1 MLTVT
6 NGANHDWAN
15 MPLHEMAIGNAADCD
30 LTLRCWNLMRAEM
43 KALKADFIY
52 DKLLKDVT
60 LVLADVENRGI
71 KVDTEYLKELDV
83 TMEIKMK
90 ESMEELQKLAPTSDD
105 LNPNSTKEIIELLF
119 KNAKGFN
126 LTPDP
131 NMVSAKTKSPSIT
144 EEHMTLLMKGIA
156 SNHPAKIFITKFLA
170 YKTLSKQYK
179 TYVKGVEAALENN
192 GNGRIYSQY
201 NFAATVTGRLSCSK
215 YSAGRKKENSKG
227 VSFHTL
233 PRTVEGGVNLR
244 KLMLSD
250 KGKSF
255 IAADFSQA
263 ELRVLAHCSND
274 TNLIQAFESGEDL
287 HKYTASL
294 VFGKELKDIT
304 KEERQVA
311 KSCIF
316 LIVYGGSY
324 IKLAEQIGESKG
336 YAKDIFSRFQAQFPR
351 VFSFMKIVNRSTKA
365 KGYSVSLFGR
375 RRNLPNVNSP
385 IKKYQY
391 RALRQGLNFVIQSS
405 TSDMVLN
412 SLLNM
417 RNKIKELKLDD
428 VEILAT
434 VHDSIEVQ
442 CDTANVEVVVKLIKE
457 CMEDIT
463 YLKSKY
469 NMDFKVPMKV
479 DVEVG
484 TSFGSVQ
491 EVKFDSNLNP
501 LNIAELI

>member
-6 NGANHDWAN
+6 NGAEHDWAN
-15 MPLHEMAIGNAADCD
+15 MPLNEMAIGNAADCD
-30 LTLRCWNLMRAEM
+30 LTLRCWKQMRKEM
-43 KALKADFIY
+43 KPLNVAPIY

-60 LVLADVENRGI
+60 LALGEVENRGM
-71 KVDTEYLKELDV
+71 KVDTEYLKELDETLGV
-83 TMEIKMK
+83 KL
-90 ESMEELQKLAPTSDD
+90 EEAVVELNTLSKFDDD
-105 LNPNSTKEIIELLF
+105 LNPNSTKEIADLLF
-119 KNAKGFN
+119 TKEGFG
-126 LTPDP
+126 LTPT
-131 NMVSAKTKSPSIT
+131 MVSEKTKAPSIT
-144 EEHMTLLMKGIA
+144 EEHMQLVMKGL
-156 SNHPAKIFITKFLA
+156 SSTHPAREFITKLLA

-215 YSAGRKKENSKG
+215 YSAGRKKDQSKG

-233 PRTVEGGVNLR
+233 PRTTADGVNLR

-250 KGKSF
+250 EGKTF

-263 ELRVLAHCSND
+263 ELRVLAHCSRD
-274 TNLIQAFESGEDL
+274 SALIEAFKSGEDL
-287 HKYTASL
+287 HYYTASL
-294 VFGKELKDIT
+294 VFGKEVSDIT
-304 KEERQVA
+304 KEERQIA

-324 IKLAEQIGESKG
+324 KKLAEQIGKSDG
-336 YAKDIFSRFQAQFPR
+336 YAQDIFKRFQTQFPGI
-351 VFSFMKIVNRSTKA
+351 FKFMKVVNKYTKHN
-365 KGYSVSLFGR
+365 GYSMSLFGR
-375 RRNLPNVNSP
+375 RRNLPNVKSP
-385 IKKYQY
+385 ITKYQY

-412 SLLNM
+412 SLLNLK
-417 RNKIKELKLDD
+417 NKIKELGMHD

-442 CDTANVEVVVKLIKE
+442 CNTENTATVVKLIKE
-457 CMEDIT
+457 SMEDIT
-463 YLKSKY
+463 YLKDKY

-484 TSFGSVQ
+484 NSFGSVE
-491 EVKFDSNLNP
+491 EVAFDNNLNP
-501 LNIAELI
+501 TNIDDLI

>member
-6 NGANHDWAN
+6 NGADHDWAN

-30 LTLRCWNLMRAEM
+30 LTLRCWRQMRKKM
-43 KALKADFIY
+43 KPLNVAPIY

-60 LVLADVENRGI
+60 LALGEVENKGL

-83 TMEIKMK
+83 TLGKSLEDSIQ
-90 ESMEELQKLAPTSDD
+90 ELSQLSILDTE
-105 LNPNSTKEIIELLF
+105 LNPNSTKEVATLLF
-119 KNAKGFN
+119 TKEGFN
-126 LTPDP
+126 LTPT
-131 NMVSAKTKSPSIT
+131 MVSEKTKAPSIT
-144 EEHMTLLMKGIA
+144 EEHLLTVMKGL
-156 SNHPAKIFITKFLA
+156 SSSHPAREFITKLLA
-170 YKTLSKQYK
+170 YKTLYKQYK
-179 TYVKGVEAALENN
+179 TYVKGVELALENN
-192 GNGRIYSQY
+192 ENGRIYSQY
-201 NFAATVTGRLSCSK
+201 NFATTVTGRLSCSK
-215 YSAGRKKENSKG
+215 YSAGRKKTESKG

-233 PRTVEGGVNLR
+233 PRTTADGVNLR
-244 KLMLSD
+244 KLMLADS
-250 KGKSF
+250 GKVF

-274 TNLIQAFESGEDL
+274 QNLINAFKSGEDL
-287 HKYTASL
+287 HTYTASL
-294 VFGKELKDIT
+294 VFGKPISDVN

-324 IKLAEQIGESKG
+324 KKLAEQIGKSES
-336 YAKDIFSRFQAQFPR
+336 YAKDIFSRFQAQFPGI
-351 VFSFMKIVNRSTKA
+351 FKFMKVVNKFTTDNA
-365 KGYSVSLFGR
+365 YSMSLFGR
-375 RRNLPNVNSP
+375 RRNLPNVKSP
-385 IKKYQY
+385 QPKYRY

-417 RNKIKELKLDD
+417 KNKIQELGWDD

-442 CDTANVEVVVKLIKE
+442 CDQENTERVVKLIKE
-457 CMEDIT
+457 CMEDIS
-463 YLKSKY
+463 YLKTKY

-484 TSFGSVQ
+484 DSFGSVE
-491 EVKFDSNLNP
+491 EVEFDDNMNP
-501 LNIAELI
+501 VNISDLIQ

>member
-6 NGANHDWAN
+6 NGAEHDWAN

-30 LTLRCWNLMRAEM
+30 LTLRCWRKMRNQM
-43 KALKADFIY
+43 KPLNVSPIY
-52 DKLLKDVT
+52 DKLLKEVT
-60 LVLADVENRGI
+60 VALGEVENRGM
-71 KVDTEYLKELDV
+71 KVDIEYLKELDE
-83 TMEIKMK
+83 TLGNKLEESAK
-90 ESMEELQKLAPTSDD
+90 ELNNLSKFDKE
-105 LNPNSTKEIIELLF
+105 LNPNSTKEIADLLF
-119 KNAKGFN
+119 TKEGFG
-126 LTPDP
+126 LTPT
-131 NMVSAKTKSPSIT
+131 MVSEKTKAPSIT
-144 EEHMTLLMKGIA
+144 EEHLNFVIKGLAA
-156 SNHPAKIFITKFLA
+156 SHPAKVFIEKLLA

-215 YSAGRKKENSKG
+215 YSAGRKKEQSKG

-233 PRTVEGGVNLR
+233 PRTTADGVNLR

-250 KGKSF
+250 SGKSF

-263 ELRVLAHCSND
+263 ELRVLAHCSSD
-274 TNLIQAFESGEDL
+274 ANLIDAFKSGEDL
-287 HKYTASL
+287 HTYTASL
-294 VFGKELKDIT
+294 VFGKDLEEVT

-324 IKLAEQIGESKG
+324 KKLAEQIGKSDG
-336 YAKDIFSRFQAQFPR
+336 YAKDIFARFQAQFPGI
-351 VFSFMKIVNRSTKA
+351 FKFMKVVNKYTKA
-365 KGYSVSLFGR
+365 NGYSMSLFGR

-385 IKKYQY
+385 ITKYQY

-417 RNKIKELKLDD
+417 QKKIKELGMED

-442 CDTANVEVVVKLIKE
+442 CDKENTEVVAKLIKDV
-457 CMEDIT
+457 MEDIS
-463 YLKSKY
+463 YLKTKY

-484 TSFGSVQ
+484 DSFGSVE
-491 EVKFDSNLNP
+491 EVHFDSNRQPTNV
-501 LNIAELI
+501 ADLI

>member
-1 MLTVT
+1 MIEL
-6 NGANHDWAN
+6 NDLS
-15 MPLHEMAIGNAADCD
+15 PLDGE
-30 LTLRCWNLMRAEM
+30 
-43 KALKADFIY
+43 
-52 DKLLKDVT
+52 
-60 LVLADVENRGI
+60 
-71 KVDTEYLKELDV
+71 
-83 TMEIKMK
+83 
-90 ESMEELQKLAPTSDD
+90 
-105 LNPNSTKEIIELLF
+105 LNPNSTREIADLLF
-119 KNAKGFN
+119 TKEGFG
-126 LTPDP
+126 LIPT
-131 NMVSAKTKSPSIT
+131 MVSEKTKAPSIT
-144 EEHMTLLMKGIA
+144 EEHLKSVIKGL
-156 SNHPAKIFITKFLA
+156 SSTNPAKIFIEKLLA
-170 YKTLSKQYK
+170 YKVLSKQYK

-215 YSAGRKKENSKG
+215 YSAGRKKEQSKG

-233 PRTVEGGVNLR
+233 PRTTADGVNLR
-244 KLMLSD
+244 NLMLSD
-250 KGKSF
+250 SGKTF

-274 TNLIQAFESGEDL
+274 KNLIDAFKSGEDL
-287 HKYTASL
+287 HTYTASL
-294 VFGKELKDIT
+294 VFSKTLGDVT

-324 IKLAEQIGESKG
+324 KKLAEQIGKSEG
-336 YAKDIFSRFQAQFPR
+336 YAKDIFSRFQTQFPGI
-351 VFSFMKIVNRSTKA
+351 FKFMKIVNTYTK
-365 KGYSVSLFGR
+365 KNGYSMSLFGR

-385 IKKYQY
+385 ITRYQY

-417 RNKIKELKLDD
+417 QNRINELGMDD

-442 CDTANVEVVVKLIKE
+442 CDTENTEAVVKLIKE
-457 CMEDIT
+457 VMEDIT
-463 YLKSKY
+463 YLKTKY

-484 TSFGSVQ
+484 DSFGSVE
-491 EVKFDSNLNP
+491 EVHFDTNMNPTNL
-501 LNIAELI
+501 AELL

>member
-6 NGANHDWAN
+6 NGAEHDWAN

-30 LTLRCWNLMRAEM
+30 LTLRCWKLMRKEM
-43 KALKADFIY
+43 KPLNVSPIY

-60 LVLADVENRGI
+60 VALGEVENRGL
-71 KVDTEYLKELDV
+71 KVDVEYLKELDV
-83 TMEIKMK
+83 KLGK
-90 ESMEELQKLAPTSDD
+90 KLEEARQELNDLSKFDED
-105 LNPNSTKEIIELLF
+105 LNPNSTKEVATLLF
-119 KNAKGFN
+119 TKEGFN
-126 LTPDP
+126 LTPT
-131 NMVSAKTKSPSIT
+131 MVSEKTKAPSIT
-144 EEHMTLLMKGIA
+144 EEHMQSVLKGLS
-156 SNHPAKIFITKFLA
+156 SNHPAREFINKLLM
-170 YKTLSKQYK
+170 YKTLSKQYR

-192 GNGRIYSQY
+192 ENGRIYSQY

-215 YSAGRKKENSKG
+215 YSAGRLKEQSKG

-233 PRTVEGGVNLR
+233 PRPTEDGVNLR
-244 KLMLSD
+244 KLMMAD
-250 KGKSF
+250 EGKTF

-274 TNLIQAFESGEDL
+274 SNLIEAFKSGEDL
-287 HKYTASL
+287 HYYTASL
-294 VFGKELKDIT
+294 VFGKNIKDIT

-324 IKLAEQIGESKG
+324 KKLAEQIGRSDK
-336 YAKDIFSRFQAQFPR
+336 YAKDIFFRFQTQFPGI
-351 VFSFMKIVNRSTKA
+351 FSFMKVVNKFTKTN
-365 KGYSVSLFGR
+365 KYSMSLFGR
-375 RRNLPNVNSP
+375 RRNLPNVDSP
-385 IKKYQY
+385 ITKYQY

-417 RNKIKELKLDD
+417 KNKIDELGLDD

-442 CDTANVEVVVKLIKE
+442 CDTENTETVVKLIKE

-463 YLKSKY
+463 YLKDKY

-484 TSFGSVQ
+484 DSFGSVE
-491 EVKFDSNLNP
+491 EVEFDSNLNP
-501 LNIAELI
+501 TNIAELI

>member
-6 NGANHDWAN
+6 NGAEHDWAN

-30 LTLRCWNLMRAEM
+30 LTLRCWKRMRKEM
-43 KALKADFIY
+43 KPLGVSPIY
-52 DKLLKDVT
+52 DKLLKEATVA
-60 LVLADVENRGI
+60 LGEVENRGL
-71 KVDTEYLKELDV
+71 KVDVEYLKELDI
-83 TMEIKMK
+83 TLGKKLEDAR
-90 ESMEELQKLAPTSDD
+90 EELNNLSKLDGE
-105 LNPNSTKEIIELLF
+105 LNPNSTKEVADVLF
-119 KNAKGFN
+119 TKEGFN
-126 LTPDP
+126 LTPT
-131 NMVSAKTKSPSIT
+131 MVSEKTKAPSIT
-144 EEHMTLLMKGIA
+144 EEHMQAVLKGL
-156 SNHPAKIFITKFLA
+156 STTHPAKEFINKLLA

-201 NFAATVTGRLSCSK
+201 NFATTVTGRLSCSK
-215 YSAGRKKENSKG
+215 YSAGRKKEESKG

-233 PRTVEGGVNLR
+233 PRTTADGVNLR
-244 KLMLSD
+244 KLMMAD
-250 KGKSF
+250 EGKAF

-274 TNLIQAFESGEDL
+274 KNLIDAFKSGEDL
-287 HKYTASL
+287 HTYTASL
-294 VFGKELKDIT
+294 VFGKTLGDVT

-324 IKLAEQIGESKG
+324 KKLADQIGKSDG
-336 YAKDIFSRFQAQFPR
+336 YAKDIFARFQSQFPGI
-351 VFSFMKIVNRSTKA
+351 FKFMKVVNKYTKDN
-365 KGYSVSLFGR
+365 GYSMSLFGR

-385 IKKYQY
+385 ITKYQY

-417 RNKIKELKLDD
+417 ENKIKELGMDD

-442 CDTANVEVVVKLIKE
+442 CDKQNAGVVAKLIKDV
-457 CMEDIT
+457 MEDIS
-463 YLKSKY
+463 YLKTKY

-479 DVEVG
+479 DVEIG
-484 TSFGSVQ
+484 DSFGSVE
-491 EVKFDSNLNP
+491 EVHFDDNRQPTNV
-501 LNIAELI
+501 ADLI

>member
-6 NGANHDWAN
+6 NGADHDWAN

-71 KVDTEYLKELDV
+71 KVDTKYLKELDV

-119 KNAKGFN
+119 KDAKGFN

-233 PRTVEGGVNLR
+233 PRTIEGGVNLR

-274 TNLIQAFESGEDL
+274 TNLIQAFESGED
-287 HKYTASL
+287 
-294 VFGKELKDIT
+294 
-304 KEERQVA
+304 
-311 KSCIF
+311 F

-501 LNIAELI
+501 LNIAYPI

>member
-6 NGANHDWAN
+6 NGAEHDWAN
-15 MPLHEMAIGNAADCD
+15 MPLNEMAIGNAADCD
-30 LTLRCWNLMRAEM
+30 LTLRCWKRMREEM
-43 KALKADFIY
+43 KPLNVAPIY

-60 LVLADVENRGI
+60 ITLGEVENRGL
-71 KVDTEYLKELDV
+71 KVDIEYLKELDV
-83 TMEIKMK
+83 TLGVKL
-90 ESMEELQKLAPTSDD
+90 EEAVVELNTLSKFDDD
-105 LNPNSTKEIIELLF
+105 LNPNSTKEVANLLF
-119 KNAKGFN
+119 TKEGYN
-126 LTPDP
+126 LTPT
-131 NMVSAKTKSPSIT
+131 MVSEKTKAPSIT
-144 EEHMTLLMKGIA
+144 EEHMQLVMKGL
-156 SNHPAKIFITKFLA
+156 STTHPAREFITKLLS
-170 YKTLSKQYK
+170 YKTLAKQYK

-192 GNGRIYSQY
+192 QNGRIYSQY

-215 YSAGRKKENSKG
+215 YSAGRKKDQSKG

-233 PRTVEGGVNLR
+233 PRTTEDGVNLR
-244 KLMLSD
+244 KLMIAD
-250 KGKSF
+250 EGKTF

-263 ELRVLAHCSND
+263 ELRVLAHCSRD
-274 TNLIQAFESGEDL
+274 AALIQAFKSGEDL
-287 HKYTASL
+287 HYYTASL
-294 VFGKELKDIT
+294 VFGKEISEIT
-304 KEERQVA
+304 KGERQIA

-324 IKLAEQIGESKG
+324 KKLAEQIGRTDG
-336 YAKDIFSRFQAQFPR
+336 YAKDIFKRFQTQFPGI
-351 VFSFMKIVNRSTKA
+351 FTFMKVVNKFTKA
-365 KGYSVSLFGR
+365 NGYSMSLFGR

-385 IKKYQY
+385 ITKYQY

-417 RNKIKELKLDD
+417 KNKIDELGLDD

-442 CDTANVEVVVKLIKE
+442 CNTENTEVVVKLIKE

-463 YLKSKY
+463 YLKDKY

-484 TSFGSVQ
+484 DSFGSVE
-491 EVKFDSNLNP
+491 EVKFDDNLNP
-501 LNIAELI
+501 LNIADLI

>member
-6 NGANHDWAN
+6 NGAEHDWAN

-30 LTLRCWNLMRAEM
+30 LTLRCWKQMRKEM
-43 KALKADFIY
+43 KPLNVAPIY
-52 DKLLKDVT
+52 DKLLKEVT
-60 LVLADVENRGI
+60 LALGEVENRGM
-71 KVDTEYLKELDV
+71 KVDTEYLKELDK
-83 TMEIKMK
+83 T
-90 ESMEELQKLAPTSDD
+90 LGQKLEDAVIELNTLSKFDED
-105 LNPNSTKEIIELLF
+105 LNPNSTKEVADLLF
-119 KNAKGFN
+119 TKEGFG
-126 LTPDP
+126 LTPT
-131 NMVSAKTKSPSIT
+131 MVSEKTKAPSIT
-144 EEHMTLLMKGIA
+144 EEHLNSVSKGLA
-156 SNHPAKIFITKFLA
+156 STNPAKVFIEKLLA

-215 YSAGRKKENSKG
+215 YSAGRKKEQSKG

-233 PRTVEGGVNLR
+233 PRTTADGVNLR

-250 KGKSF
+250 TGKTF

-274 TNLIQAFESGEDL
+274 KNLIDAFKSGEDL
-287 HKYTASL
+287 HTYTASL
-294 VFGKELKDIT
+294 VFNKSLPDVT

-324 IKLAEQIGESKG
+324 KKLAEQIDKSDG
-336 YAKDIFSRFQAQFPR
+336 YAKDIFARFQAQFPGI
-351 VFSFMKIVNRSTKA
+351 FKFMKVVNKYTKEN
-365 KGYSVSLFGR
+365 GYSMSLFGR
-375 RRNLPNVNSP
+375 RRNLPNVKSP
-385 IKKYQY
+385 ITKYQY

-417 RNKIKELKLDD
+417 QKRIEELGMDD

-442 CDTANVEVVVKLIKE
+442 CNTENTEAVVKLIKSV
-457 CMEDIT
+457 MEDIT
-463 YLKSKY
+463 YLKTKY

-484 TSFGSVQ
+484 NSFGGVE
-491 EVKFDSNLNP
+491 EVHFDDNMNPTNL
-501 LNIAELI
+501 AELV